1 MYDNCMCGMGKLSF
15 ENGDFYVGTFYENKY
30 EGKGQFVSKI
40 SGFVYNGDFRN
51 GLRWGYG
58 F

>member
-1 MYDNCMCGMGKLSF
+1 MGKLSF